1 MLESHEKNILNEI
14 LQNTV
19 QMLKMCILK
28 PYSNVIFDLICAEK
42 NHGEKMSMPSHILL
56 PAGEHVPLPSLYD
69 HIKEQ
74 KTIFLTAEKNLLT
87 CLNNLKMAEQT
98 YLNLSKNR

>member
-1 MLESHEKNILNEI
+1 MKKNILNEI
-14 LQNTV
+14 LKNTV
-19 QMLKMCILK
+19 QVLKMCIIK

-42 NHGEKMSMPSHILL
+42 NHGEKMSMPLHILL

-69 HIKEQ
+69 HIKEL